1 MSHSSS
7 RRGQT
12 EPLAAL
18 VAVSTFAIAIG
29 LYAVFVGGVF
39 PGTTDRSVEDPTA
52 DRVWDDIQDDGVY
65 RPASAGGEP
74 LATAIDTSTLPD
86 GQNVYVEVTAYTQE
100 GEQTYAEQYFDER
113 GDPVDWTDEDGI
125 PPDDAPTAEQSIS
138 VEIDPG
144 RVRGGTLTVVVW
156 S

>member
-12 EPLAAL
+12 EPIAAL

-52 DRVWDDIQDDGVY
+52 DRVWDQIQDNGVY
-65 RPASAGGEP
+65 RPASAGGES
-74 LATAIDTSTLPD
+74 LATAVDDLSLPA
-86 GQNVYVEVTAYTQE
+86 GENVYVEITAYTQE
-100 GEQTYAEQYFDER
+100 GEETFAEQYFDDR
-113 GDPVDWTDEDGI
+113 GDPVDWTDEEGL
-125 PPDDAPTAEQSIS
+125 PPEDAPTTERSIS